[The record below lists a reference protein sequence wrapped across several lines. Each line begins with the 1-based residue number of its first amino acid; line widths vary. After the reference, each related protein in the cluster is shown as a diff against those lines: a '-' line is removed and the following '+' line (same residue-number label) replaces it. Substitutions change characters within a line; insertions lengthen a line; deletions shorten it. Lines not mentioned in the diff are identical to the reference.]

1 MNIALIALFVIYCLN
16 RCVSTEKLINTEQQ
30 KFTSL
35 VTPEVEVKKMS
46 ARVDINHLLA
56 RVREEKKREN
66 KANLV
71 FFGLF
76 TSLIVVVGLILSF

>member
-1 MNIALIALFVIYCLN
+1 
-16 RCVSTEKLINTEQQ
+16 
-30 KFTSL
+30 
-35 VTPEVEVKKMS
+35 MS
-46 ARVDINHLLA
+46 AEKIANVDNQNVLQPVLETPKAVVKEFPGRVDINNLLA

>member
-1 MNIALIALFVIYCLN
+1 
-16 RCVSTEKLINTEQQ
+16 
-30 KFTSL
+30 
-35 VTPEVEVKKMS
+35 MS
-46 ARVDINHLLA
+46 AEKIANVDSQNVLQPVLETPKAVVKEFPGRVDINNLLA

>member
-1 MNIALIALFVIYCLN
+1 MSAEKIASADNQNVLQPVL
-16 RCVSTEKLINTEQQ
+16 E
-30 KFTSL
+30 
-35 VTPEVEVKKMS
+35 TPKAVVKKFPG
-46 ARVDINHLLA
+46 RVDINNLLA

-66 KANLV
+66 KANLI

>member
-1 MNIALIALFVIYCLN
+1 
-16 RCVSTEKLINTEQQ
+16 
-30 KFTSL
+30 
-35 VTPEVEVKKMS
+35 MS
-46 ARVDINHLLA
+46 AEKIANVDNQNVLQPVLETPKAVVKEFPSRVDINNLLA

>member
-1 MNIALIALFVIYCLN
+1 
-16 RCVSTEKLINTEQQ
+16 
-30 KFTSL
+30 
-35 VTPEVEVKKMS
+35 MS
-46 ARVDINHLLA
+46 AEKIANVDNQNILQPVLETPKAVVKEFPGRVDINNLLA

>member
-1 MNIALIALFVIYCLN
+1 
-16 RCVSTEKLINTEQQ
+16 
-30 KFTSL
+30 
-35 VTPEVEVKKMS
+35 MS
-46 ARVDINHLLA
+46 AEKIANADNQNVLQPVLETPKAVVKEFPGRVDINNLLA

>member
-1 MNIALIALFVIYCLN
+1 
-16 RCVSTEKLINTEQQ
+16 
-30 KFTSL
+30 
-35 VTPEVEVKKMS
+35 MS
-46 ARVDINHLLA
+46 AEKIANVVNQNILQPVLETPKAVVKEFPGRVDINNLLA